1 MKFKG
6 IRIFAAMYDKLFK
19 DILYI
24 DKTHE
29 YVNLVTGAKLPSV
42 TTFIKRFFKPFDEK
56 YWLEYKSKQL
66 GIPKEELKKEWDLK
80 GKIGRELGTII
91 HNYLE
96 ARFKRKITSPVIP
109 SYIDANKINRIIDVC
124 EQYYKDWNHIEVEAL
139 ELVVGNEKIAG
150 TLDKLM
156 EGGLLR
162 DFKTGQLKPG
172 YESLLNPFENLIDS
186 SLNKYAIQL
195 NTYRQLL
202 EEKDIKINKMEIV
215 FFTEENYEIHD
226 IPFLNVPI

>member
-1 MKFKG
+1 
-6 IRIFAAMYDKLFK
+6 MYDKLFK

-24 DKTHE
+24 DKSHE
-29 YVNLVTGAKLPSV
+29 YFNLVTGGKLPSV
-42 TTFIKRFFKPFDEK
+42 TSFIKKFSKPFDEE
-56 YWLEYKSKQL
+56 YWLNYKSKQL
-66 GIPKEELKKEWDLK
+66 QISKESLKEEWDLK
-80 GKIGRELGTII
+80 GKIGRELGTLI

-96 ARFKRKITSPVIP
+96 ARFKRKIISPYIP
-109 SYIDANKINRIIDVC
+109 EYLDNQKINNLIDVC

-139 ELVVGNEKIAG
+139 ELVVGNTKIAG

-162 DFKTGQLKPG
+162 DFKSGQLKSG
-172 YESLLNPFENLIDS
+172 YEPLLSPFDDMIDS
-186 SLNKYAIQL
+186 SLNKYALQL

-202 EEKDIKINKMEIV
+202 EEKDIKINKMEII
-215 FFTEENYEIHD
+215 FFTEDEYQIHD